1 MKITGT
7 TNMKT
12 PAQRIRSLVPKLT
25 IAVLRPRSQ
34 VPRLIQIMGTK
45 IKIGSTNI
53 NITSTKI
60 KITSAKINI
69 TRTKLKISSTKIFT
83 GKKKIDMTFD
93 TLLGK
98 RPLA

>member
-34 VPRLIQIMGTK
+34 VPRLIQITGPK
-45 IKIGSTNI
+45 IKIASTNI

-60 KITSAKINI
+60 KITSTKTKITSAKINI
-69 TRTKLKISSTKIFT
+69 TRTKLKISSTKILPV
-83 GKKKIDMTFD
+83 KKD
-93 TLLGK
+93 
-98 RPLA
+98 

>member
-1 MKITGT
+1 MKITDAT
-7 TNMKT
+7 KMKT

-25 IAVLRPRSQ
+25 IEVLRPRSQ
-34 VPRLIQIMGTK
+34 VPRLIQITGPK
-45 IKIGSTNI
+45 IKITSTNI

-83 GKKKIDMTFD
+83 GKKKD
-93 TLLGK
+93 
-98 RPLA
+98 